1 MDPAVSVIGDLVPP
15 TVGRLCRT
23 LGRAGFRSWP
33 VGGAVRD
40 VLLALMTGGDPKAA
54 AASCDWDIAT
64 TAHPDQVRSLFK
76 RVVATGIAHGTVTV
90 LLDGVGYEVTTL
102 RGEARYSDGR
112 HPDSV
117 SYVDD
122 IRADL
127 ARRDFTVN
135 AIAYDPESGKIE
147 DPFGGLD
154 DLRSRV
160 LRAVGDPAQRF
171 AEDGLRVLRA
181 ARFVA
186 TLELTLEPQTRKAIR
201 ASLGSYRQ
209 VSAERIR
216 DEWMKAFRAREPSRA
231 FRIMQ
236 EHGLLE
242 ITAPELLAMVGC
254 RQNRFHAYDVW
265 EHTMRTLDACPPKPL
280 LRLAALL
287 HDAGKP
293 ASRAFNHDKGDY
305 TFYEHE
311 RLSRDVASALLPRL
325 RFSKEECSRVEAL
338 VSHHIVAYDGSW
350 SDAAVRRWMR
360 RVSPELVADVLEL
373 SRADVRAKGSD
384 ATAELERLDELERR
398 VAGVIAD
405 CSALSVRELSVN
417 GHDLMRELGL
427 PPGPELGRI
436 LRELLELVTEEPALN
451 QRDALLERARRAVG
465 SADQR
470 PEPDAPIEADRSG

>member
-1 MDPAVSVIGDLVPP
+1 MDPADSVIGDLVPQS
-15 TVGRLCRT
+15 VRRLCRT
-23 LGRAGFRSWP
+23 LGRAGFKSWA

-40 VLLALMTGGDPKAA
+40 VLLARMSGGDPRAA
-54 AASCDWDIAT
+54 AASCDWDVAT
-64 TAHPDQVRSLFK
+64 TARPEQVKGLFK

-90 LLDGVGYEVTTL
+90 QLDGEGYEVTTL
-102 RGEARYSDGR
+102 RGETRYSDGR

-117 SYVDD
+117 FYVADLE
-122 IRADL
+122 ADL

-135 AIAYDPESGKIE
+135 AMAYDLDSEE
-147 DPFGGLD
+147 LVDPFGGLD
-154 DLRSRV
+154 DLRSRR

-186 TLELTLEPQTRKAIR
+186 TLELTLEPQTQEAIR
-201 ASLGSYRQ
+201 PSLGSYRQ

-216 DEWMKAFRAREPSRA
+216 DEWMKSLNARRPSRA
-231 FRIMQ
+231 FRVMQ

-254 RQNRFHAYDVW
+254 RQNRYHAYDVW
-265 EHTMRTLDACPPKPL
+265 EHTMRTLDACFPKPL

-287 HDAGKP
+287 HDTGKP
-293 ASRAFNHDKGDY
+293 ASRAFNEDKGDF

-311 RLSRDVASALLPRL
+311 RRSREVASTLLSRL

-338 VSHHIVAYDGSW
+338 VLHHIVAYDGSW
-350 SDAAVRRWMR
+350 SDAAIRRWMR
-360 RVSPELVADVLEL
+360 RVNPELVTDILALN
-373 SRADVRAKGSD
+373 RADVRAKGSD
-384 ATAELERLDELERR
+384 ATAELDRLAELERR
-398 VAGVIAD
+398 VAGVIAE
-405 CSALSVRELSVN
+405 CSALSVRELRVN

-427 PPGPELGRI
+427 APGPELGRI

-451 QRDALLERARRAVG
+451 ERDLLLESARRMTANAG
-465 SADQR
+465 QASDTGHGLH
-470 PEPDAPIEADRSG
+470 RSS

>member
-1 MDPAVSVIGDLVPP
+1 MDPGVSVIGDFVPQ
-15 TVGRLCRT
+15 TVRRLCRT
-23 LGRAGFRSWP
+23 LGRAGFKSWA

-40 VLLALMTGGDPKAA
+40 VLSARMAGGDPTAA

-64 TAHPDQVRSLFK
+64 TARPEQVKGLFK
-76 RVVATGIAHGTVTV
+76 RVIATGIAHGTVTV

-102 RGEARYSDGR
+102 RGEAQYSDGR

-117 SYVDD
+117 YYVDD
-122 IRADL
+122 LQADL

-135 AIAYDPESGKIE
+135 AMAYDPATEQLA

-154 DLRSRV
+154 DLRSRR
-160 LRAVGDPAQRF
+160 LRAVGDPALRF

-186 TLELTLEPQTRKAIR
+186 TLELTLEPLTEAAIR
-201 ASLGSYRQ
+201 PSLGSYRK

-216 DEWMKAFRAREPSRA
+216 DEWMKALKARAPSRA
-231 FRIMQ
+231 FRLMQ
-236 EHGLLE
+236 AHGVLE

-254 RQNRFHAYDVW
+254 VQNRYHAFDVW
-265 EHTMRTLDACPPKPL
+265 EHTMRTLDACAPRPL

-287 HDAGKP
+287 HDTGKP
-293 ASRAFNHDKGDY
+293 SSRAYHEEKADY

-311 RLSRDVASALLPRL
+311 RLSRDIAAVLLPRL

-338 VSHHIVAYDGSW
+338 VLHHIVAYDGSW

-360 RVSPELVADVLEL
+360 RVGPELVTDILEL
-373 SRADVRAKGSD
+373 NRADVRAKGLD
-384 ATAELERLDELERR
+384 ATPELERLAELERR
-398 VAGVIAD
+398 VAGIVAE
-405 CSALSVRELSVN
+405 CAALSVRELAVN
-417 GHDLMRELGL
+417 GHDLMRVLGL
-427 PPGPELGRI
+427 APGPELGRI

-451 QRDALLERARRAVG
+451 EREVLLERARRIRASG
-465 SADQR
+465 D
-470 PEPDAPIEADRSG
+470 EAPQKDNT

>member
-1 MDPAVSVIGDLVPP
+1 MECGVSMIGDVVPQN
-15 TVGRLCRT
+15 VRRVCRT
-23 LGRAGFRSWP
+23 LGTAGFKGWA

-40 VLLALMTGGDPKAA
+40 VLQAEMTGGDPRAA

-64 TAHPDQVRSLFK
+64 TARPEQVKRLFK
-76 RVVATGIAHGTVTV
+76 RVIATGIAHGTVTV
-90 LLDGVGYEVTTL
+90 RLDGVGYEVTTL
-102 RGEARYSDGR
+102 RGEAAYSDGR

-117 SYVDD
+117 FYVDD
-122 IRADL
+122 LEADL

-135 AIAYDPESGKIE
+135 AMAYDPELDQLV
-147 DPFGGLD
+147 DPFGGVE
-154 DLRSRV
+154 DLRGRL

-171 AEDGLRVLRA
+171 SEDGLRVLRA

-186 TLELTLEPQTRKAIR
+186 VLELTLEPATKEAIR
-201 ASLGSYRQ
+201 PSLESYRK

-216 DEWMKAFRAREPSRA
+216 DEWLKALKAREPSRA
-231 FRIMQ
+231 FRLMQ

-242 ITAPELLAMVGC
+242 VTAPELLRMVGC

-265 EHTMRTLDACPPKPL
+265 EHTMRTLDACLPKPL

-293 ASRAFNHDKGDY
+293 ASRAFNPEKGDY

-311 RLSRDVASALLPRL
+311 RLSRDVAAVLLPRL
-325 RFSKEECSRVEAL
+325 RFSKEECSRVQDL
-338 VSHHIVAYDGSW
+338 VFYHIVAYDGTW

-360 RVSPELVADVLEL
+360 RVSPELVTDILELNRADVL
-373 SRADVRAKGSD
+373 AKGLD
-384 ATAELERLDELERR
+384 ASAELERLAELERR
-398 VAGVIAD
+398 VAGVLAE
-405 CSALSVRELSVN
+405 CTALSVRELAVN

-427 PPGPELGRI
+427 APGPELGRI

-451 QRDALLERARRAVG
+451 ERARLLERARRAV
-465 SADQR
+465 AK
-470 PEPDAPIEADRSG
+470 PD